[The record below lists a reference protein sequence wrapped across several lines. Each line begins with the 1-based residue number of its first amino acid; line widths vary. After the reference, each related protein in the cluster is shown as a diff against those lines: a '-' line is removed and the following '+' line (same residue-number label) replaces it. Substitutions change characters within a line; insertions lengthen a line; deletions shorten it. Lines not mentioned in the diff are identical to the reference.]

1 MRDVMKII
9 MVVLVVIVILLIITH
24 SAGFAEATGAVSKAA
39 LSETDVLAGYVPS
52 GQTAN
57 TGGLGTTAQEKAKK

>member
-24 SAGFAEATGAVSKAA
+24 SSGFAQATGAVSQAA
-39 LSETDVLAGYVPS
+39 LSETDVLAGYVPA
-52 GQTAN
+52 GQAPN
-57 TGGLGTTAQEKAKK
+57 PGGLGTGQPKK